1 MSSTEKTHDKDR
13 STTIVVNAQQKTV
26 TTKELT
32 FDQVADLA
40 DPNRPTG
47 PNVEV
52 TITYYRGHGDK
63 DEGTLYPGQ
72 SVKVKDGMVFDVRIT
87 DKS

>member
-1 MSSTEKTHDKDR
+1 MSNSEKKDDKDR

-32 FDQVADLA
+32 FGQVADLA

-52 TITYYRGHGDK
+52 TIT
-63 DEGTLYPGQ
+63 
-72 SVKVKDGMVFDVRIT
+72 
-87 DKS
+87 